1 MRMRMICIIVFF
13 VLYSYSDINKTDAA
27 ALNFDEPENAN
38 ECEAKTNIVV
48 TPNQKWKMWHNAK
61 VVNALL

>member
-1 MRMRMICIIVFF
+1 M
-13 VLYSYSDINKTDAA
+13 LYSYSDINKTDAT

-48 TPNQKWKMWHNAK
+48 TPNQKWQMWHNAK
-61 VVNALL
+61 VVDALL